1 MHYAKDS
8 SSYMKLIKY
17 TTVAAL
23 LLPLSAWAADVQTYS
38 VEQLIDMGMANNQTV
53 QAAESGVVAAQA
65 GVVSARAFPNPEL
78 EVMTGKVRAR
88 QPGVAEGSSLMMGV
102 IQRLDL
108 PNVRN
113 AREGVAQSSV
123 AYANSE
129 KMVVTSEV
137 RARIKLAYFNV
148 LRRQEEFKAARA
160 NNDLVQEIFNRV
172 KVRVETGEAP
182 RYELIKAETELLNV
196 KRGLQAAKLR
206 VTQAKTALSREV
218 GGALPSEFNVAD
230 YSVQRLVL
238 VNTDLK
244 SAIANNPY
252 LRLSQA
258 DLARAQQQLVLERN
272 LRTPDVSIRADWDR
286 EPDINAARIG
296 VQVTVPL
303 WNQRQ
308 GPINVAAAQLAQARN
323 RYDALDYNVKQT
335 LTTALKEY
343 EIATTQVSAL
353 EEGVMRQAE
362 AALKVAEA
370 AYRFGERGILDYLD
384 AQRVYRATRNDLIT
398 ARYEQGA
405 ALVELERYT
414 ALNLESPTP

>member
-17 TTVAAL
+17 STVAAL

-129 KMVVTSEV
+129 KMVVISEV

-182 RYELIKAETELLNV
+182 RYELINAETELLNV

-238 VNTDLK
+238 ANADLK

>member
-1 MHYAKDS
+1 
-8 SSYMKLIKY
+8 
-17 TTVAAL
+17 
-23 LLPLSAWAADVQTYS
+23 
-38 VEQLIDMGMANNQTV
+38 VEQLIALGMTNNQTI

-65 GVVSARAFPNPEL
+65 GITSARAFPNPEL
-78 EVMTGKVRAR
+78 EASTGKIRAR
-88 QPGVAEGSSLMMGV
+88 QLGAPEGNAVTMGI

-113 AREGVAQSSV
+113 ARENLAQSNV
-123 AYANSE
+123 TYASTE
-129 KMVVTSEV
+129 KTVITSEV

-148 LRRQEEFKAARA
+148 LRRQEESKAAEE
-160 NNDLVQEIFNRV
+160 NNRLVQEIFNRV
-172 KVRVETGEAP
+172 KVRVDTGEAP
-182 RYELIKAETELLNV
+182 RYELIKAETELLNTQ
-196 KRGLQAAKLR
+196 RALQAAKLR
-206 VTQAKTALSREV
+206 VIQAKTALSREV
-218 GGALPSEFNVAD
+218 GSALPAEFNVAD
-230 YSVQRLVL
+230 YSVKRLVL
-238 VNTDLK
+238 AGADLK
-244 SAIANNPY
+244 AAIANNPY
-252 LRLSQA
+252 LRQSQA
-258 DLARAQQQLVLERN
+258 DLVRAQQQLALERN
-272 LRTPDVSIRADWDR
+272 LRTPDISLRADWDR

-296 VQVTVPL
+296 IQVTLPI

-308 GPINVAAAQLAQARN
+308 GPIGVAAAQLAQARN

-335 LTTALKEY
+335 MATALNEY

-384 AQRVYRATRNDLIT
+384 AQRVYRTTRNDLIT

-414 ALNLESPTP
+414 NLNLESPAP

>member
-1 MHYAKDS
+1 M
-8 SSYMKLIKY
+8 
-17 TTVAAL
+17 
-23 LLPLSAWAADVQTYS
+23 LLPLSAWATDLPTYS
-38 VEQLIDMGMANNQTV
+38 VEQLIALGMTNNQNI

-65 GVVSARAFPNPEL
+65 GITSARAFPNPEL
-78 EVMTGKVRAR
+78 EASTGKIRAR
-88 QPGVAEGSSLMMGV
+88 QPGAPEGNAVTMGL

-113 AREGVAQSSV
+113 AREGVAQSNV
-123 AYANSE
+123 AYATSE
-129 KMVVTSEV
+129 KTVVTSEV

-148 LRRQEEFKAARA
+148 LRRQEESKAAQE
-160 NNDLVQEIFNRV
+160 NNRLVQEIFNRV
-172 KVRVETGEAP
+172 KVRVDTGEAP
-182 RYELIKAETELLNV
+182 RYELIKAETELLNTQ
-196 KRGLQAAKLR
+196 RALQAAKLR
-206 VTQAKTALSREV
+206 VIQAKTALSREV
-218 GGALPSEFNVAD
+218 GGALPDEFNVAD
-230 YSVQRLVL
+230 YSVKRLVL
-238 VNTDLK
+238 AGADLK
-244 SAIANNPY
+244 AAIANNPY
-252 LRLSQA
+252 LRQSQA
-258 DLARAQQQLVLERN
+258 DLVRAQQQLALERS
-272 LRTPDVSIRADWDR
+272 LRTPDVSLRADWDR

-296 VQVTVPL
+296 VQVTLPI

-335 LTTALKEY
+335 LTTSLNEY

-384 AQRVYRATRNDLIT
+384 AQRVYRTTRNDLIA

-414 ALNLESPTP
+414 ALNLESPAP

>member
-1 MHYAKDS
+1 MHYAKDNRRK
-8 SSYMKLIKY
+8 MKLIKH
-17 TTVAAL
+17 TAVAVL
-23 LLPLSAWAADVQTYS
+23 LLPLSAWAADTQTYS
-38 VEQLIDMGMANNQTV
+38 VEQLIDLGMANNQTV
-53 QAAESGVVAAQA
+53 LAAESGVVAAQA
-65 GVVSARAFPNPEL
+65 GIQTARAFPNPEL

-123 AYANSE
+123 AYAAGE
-129 KMVVTSEV
+129 KTVITSEV

-148 LRRQEEFKAARA
+148 LRRQEEFKAAQE
-160 NNDLVQEIFNRV
+160 NNDLVQQIFNRV

-196 KRGLQAAKLR
+196 QRGLQAAKLR

-218 GGALPSEFNVAD
+218 GGALPNEFNVAD

-238 VNTDLK
+238 ASTDLK
-244 SAIANNPY
+244 SAVANNPY

-258 DLARAQQQLVLERN
+258 DLARAQKQLVLERN

-296 VQVTVPL
+296 VQVTLPL

-323 RYDALDYNVKQT
+323 RYDALDYNVKHT
-335 LTTALKEY
+335 IITALNEY

-370 AYRFGERGILDYLD
+370 AYRYGERGILDYLD
-384 AQRVYRATRNDLIT
+384 AQRVYRTTRNDLIA

-414 ALNLESPTP
+414 ALNLEGTAP

>member
-8 SSYMKLIKY
+8 RSYMKLIKY

-23 LLPLSAWAADVQTYS
+23 LLPFSAWAADLQTFS
-38 VEQLIDMGMANNQTV
+38 VEQLIDLGMANNQTV

-65 GVVSARAFPNPEL
+65 GVVTARAFPNPEL

-148 LRRQEEFKAARA
+148 LRRQEEFKASRA

-238 VNTDLK
+238 ANTDLK
-244 SAIANNPY
+244 SAIVNNPY

-323 RYDALDYNVKQT
+323 RYDALDSNVKHT

>member
-1 MHYAKDS
+1 MHYAKDNRK
-8 SSYMKLIKY
+8 MNTIRH
-17 TTVAAL
+17 TVIAAL
-23 LLPLSAWAADVQTYS
+23 LLPFSAWAADLPTYS
-38 VEQLIDMGMANNQTV
+38 VEQLIALGMANNQTV

-65 GVVSARAFPNPEL
+65 GIVSARAFPNPEL
-78 EVMTGKVRAR
+78 EASTGKIRAR
-88 QPGVAEGSSLMMGV
+88 QPGAPEGNAVTMGL

-113 AREGVAQSSV
+113 AREGVAQSNV
-123 AYANSE
+123 AYATSE
-129 KMVVTSEV
+129 KTVVTSEV

-148 LRRQEEFKAARA
+148 LRRQEESKAAQE
-160 NNDLVQEIFNRV
+160 NNRLVQEIFNRV
-172 KVRVETGEAP
+172 KVRVDTGEAP
-182 RYELIKAETELLNV
+182 RYELIKAETELLNTQ
-196 KRGLQAAKLR
+196 RTLQAAKLR
-206 VTQAKTALSREV
+206 VIQAKTALSREV
-218 GGALPSEFNVAD
+218 GGALPDEFNVAD
-230 YSVQRLVL
+230 YSVKRLVL
-238 VNTDLK
+238 AGADLK
-244 SAIANNPY
+244 AAIANNPY
-252 LRLSQA
+252 LRQSQA
-258 DLARAQQQLVLERN
+258 DLVRAQQQLALERS
-272 LRTPDVSIRADWDR
+272 LRTPDVSLRADWDR

-296 VQVTVPL
+296 VQVTLPI

-335 LTTALKEY
+335 LTTALNEY

-384 AQRVYRATRNDLIT
+384 AQRVYRTTRNDLIA

-414 ALNLESPTP
+414 ALNLESPAP